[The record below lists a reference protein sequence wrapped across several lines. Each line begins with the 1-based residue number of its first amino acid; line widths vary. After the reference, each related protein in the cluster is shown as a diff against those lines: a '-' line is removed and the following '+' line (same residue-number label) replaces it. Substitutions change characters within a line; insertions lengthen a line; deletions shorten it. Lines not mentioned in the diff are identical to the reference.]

1 MVSFTG
7 PILEFKG
14 SAQHVQKGLP
24 FLVTQVDLIIQ
35 N

>member
-1 MVSFTG
+1 MVSFAG
-7 PILEFKG
+7 PILEKG
-14 SAQHVQKGLP
+14 LVQKGLP